1 MVLASSSTW
10 SKASGAGRR
19 SRYVRLIYRM
29 TDGRL
34 WVVDIPVTAAV
45 SALIRQRAMDR
56 AAARYHT
63 ITGRTCPP
71 TALVAVMGDFK
82 KYLDK
87 KSERA

>member
-29 TDGRL
+29 DGGRM
-34 WVVDIPVTAAV
+34 WVVDIPVTAAM
-45 SALIRQRAMDR
+45 SALIRQKAMDR
-56 AAARYHT
+56 AAEGYHR
-63 ITGRTCPP
+63 ITGRACPP

-82 KYLDK
+82 KYLDRK
-87 KSERA
+87 GERQ